1 MPVNY
6 EVKGQLAK
14 LLATEDLIIENKN
27 VTTASFDVH
36 RRLLVLPM
44 WQKASDLVYDLLVG
58 HEVGHALYTPDIIW
72 TEDYPEVPPAFVNVI
87 EDARVERNMK
97 KKFPGLAKTF
107 YRGYKELNDEDF
119 FGIGDDDLSSYSFI
133 DRINIQNKI
142 GNFVNV
148 EFSEEEQVYVNR
160 CSETQSFDDVLVLS
174 RDIFRFLQSKKDES
188 ESIDDVDFSSP
199 ESSSDPQ
206 GEESQPN
213 QGDESKNEFGDSGAS
228 SGGDVESDVSNNH
241 TNNTKTSNHGITKS
255 DEMESKTADSLEQN
269 IDELN
274 SASPSSRDNVY
285 VEVPKVNLDSVV
297 IKNSDIHLLLDEF
310 YKETETKAQ
319 SYCDNIFEEVDSQ
332 FRKFKTSSQKEVNYL
347 VKEFEC
353 RKAADS
359 YARAS
364 TARTGV
370 LDMNSLHTFKWNED
384 IFKKV
389 TTLSDGKNHGLIFVL
404 DWSGSM
410 SEVLHDTYKQL
421 LSLMWF
427 CKKCSI
433 PFVVYAFTQEWNY
446 GNVQYEYDPILDR
459 RVPVYPTPHHPKE
472 SGKVVIFEEFSL
484 LTLFDSK
491 IRNSEFEK
499 QTKNVWRLVHSLC
512 SYRSCHYQ
520 HPSKLGLSGT
530 PLNEALVCLNQ
541 VIPQFKSQTKVQKVQ
556 CVILTDGEAPTI
568 RYYQEVPVKNSH
580 NDKVEYNIRVRTLGP
595 YNTLYLRDRDTK
607 HTYKIES
614 EMESCT
620 KAFLNQ
626 LQDKFEDV
634 NFIGIRIIQSR
645 EASNFI
651 RKHSSCD
658 QEMYIKLLE
667 VWKKTKTIMLHG
679 TGYNVYFG
687 LSSNSLNADS
697 EFDVAED
704 ATKSQI
710 RSAFK
715 KSLGAKKTNKKI
727 LTEFVKLIA

>member
-36 RRLLVLPM
+36 RRVLVLPM

-72 TEDYPEVPPAFVNVI
+72 TEDYPEVPPSFVNVI
-87 EDARVERNMK
+87 EDARVERHMK

-107 YRGYKELNDEDF
+107 YRGYNELNEEDF
-119 FGIGDDDLSSYSFI
+119 FGIGDDDISSYSFI
-133 DRINIQNKI
+133 DRININNKI
-142 GNFVNV
+142 GNFLKV
-148 EFSEEEQVYVNR
+148 EFSEEEQIYVNR
-160 CSETQSFDDVLVLS
+160 CAETQSFDDVLELS
-174 RDIFRFLQSKKDES
+174 RDIVEFLASKQDSK
-188 ESIDDVDFSSP
+188 ESI
-199 ESSSDPQ
+199 E
-206 GEESQPN
+206 QPN
-213 QGDESKNEFGDSGAS
+213 QSSSEPSSVPQAGGSQTDETSESENQFEDSGES
-228 SGGDVESDVSNNH
+228 SGGNSESDGS
-241 TNNTKTSNHGITKS
+241 GIKS
-255 DEMESKTADSLEQN
+255 KSETGGSSKKDEMESKTADTFDQK
-269 IDELN
+269 IDDLN
-274 SASPSSRDNVY
+274 TPSSSPYTSTDNVY
-285 VEVPKVNLDSVV
+285 IEIPKVNLDSVV
-297 IKNSDIHLLLDEF
+297 IKNSEVHHYLSEF
-310 YKETETKAQ
+310 YRETQ
-319 SYCDNIFEEVDSQ
+319 SKCDYVDFFESVDSE
-332 FRKFKTSSQKEVNYL
+332 FKKFKISSQKEVNYL

-359 YARAS
+359 YARATTS
-364 TARTGV
+364 RTGT
-370 LDMNSLHTFKWNED
+370 LDMNALHTFKWNED

-389 TTLSDGKNHGLIFVL
+389 TTISDGKNHGLIFVL

-410 SEVLHDTYKQL
+410 SEVLSDTYKQL

-433 PFVVYAFTQEWNY
+433 PFVVYAFTHEWNY
-446 GNVQYEYDPILDR
+446 SSVQYQYDPTLDR
-459 RVPVYPTPHHPKE
+459 KVPVYPTPHHEKE
-472 SGKVVIFEEFSL
+472 SGKVVVYEEFSL
-484 LTLFDSK
+484 LTLFDSSV
-491 IRNSEFEK
+491 RSSEFEK
-499 QTKNVWRLVHSLC
+499 QVKNIWRLVSSL
-512 SYRSCHYQ
+512 SSNRYNCHYQ
-520 HPSKLGLSGT
+520 YPNKLGLSGT
-530 PLNEALVCLNQ
+530 PLNEALICLNQ
-541 VIPQFKSQTKVQKVQ
+541 IIPQFKARTKAQKIQ
-556 CVILTDGEAPTI
+556 CVVLTDGEAPTI
-568 RYYQEVPVKNSH
+568 RYYQEVPIKNKFE
-580 NDKVEYNIRVRTLGP
+580 DKIEYNIRVRSLGP

-607 HTYKIES
+607 HTYKIEP

-620 KAFLNQ
+620 KAFLCQ

-651 RKHSSCD
+651 RKHSSWD
-658 QEMYIKLLE
+658 YNVYDKLIE
-667 VWKKTKTIMLHG
+667 TWKKTKTIMLHD

-697 EFDVAED
+697 EFDVQEC